1 MSKQSNIFYR
11 GDFDSFK
18 VKSLRKSITESV
30 VQFSVE
36 DSSYPRIKIFMS
48 HKHSDLEDLK
58 GVIGFLEKKY
68 NISIYIDGNDST
80 MPKVTSVKTA
90 EKIKEKINLCDKFIL
105 LATNDAIHS
114 IWCNWELG
122 YSDAVKSGKIAIFP
136 MNDTDLSDDDY
147 SGNEY
152 MELYPSIVYRDG
164 TTKYKGSQNYI
175 EKGLYVRNKSESG
188 GYEIEPFE
196 EWLDRR

>member
-1 MSKQSNIFYR
+1 MSKQSNVFYR
-11 GDFDSFK
+11 GTFDDYK
-18 VKSLRKSITESV
+18 VKHLRKAITESV

-36 DSSYPRIKIFMS
+36 DSAYPKIKIFMS
-48 HKHSDLEDLK
+48 HKHSDLDDLK
-58 GVIGFLEKKY
+58 GVIGFLEQEY
-68 NISIYIDGNDST
+68 NVSIYTDGNDST
-80 MPKVTSVKTA
+80 MPKVTSVITA
-90 EKIKEKINLCDKFIL
+90 EKIKKQIKLCDKFIL

-152 MELYPSIVYRDG
+152 MELYPTIVYRDG
-164 TTKYKGSQNYI
+164 TTKYNNTGEVI
-175 EKGLYVRNKSESG
+175 TKGLYLRTKNDSG
-188 GYEIEPFE
+188 FTLKKFE
-196 EWLDRR
+196 DWLEE

>member
-36 DSSYPRIKIFMS
+36 DSAYPRIKIFMS

-58 GVIGFLEKKY
+58 GVIGFLEKNY
-68 NISIYIDGNDST
+68 NISIYIDGNDSK

-136 MNDTDLSDDDY
+136 MNDTDLSDNDY
-147 SGNEY
+147 SGKEY
-152 MELYPSIVYRDG
+152 MELYPTIVFRDG
-164 TTKYKGSQNYI
+164 TTRYSNTGEVI
-175 EKGLYVRNKSESG
+175 TEGLYLRTKKDSG
-188 GYEIEPFE
+188 FTLKKFE
-196 EWLDRR
+196 DWLEE

>member
-1 MSKQSNIFYR
+1 
-11 GDFDSFK
+11 
-18 VKSLRKSITESV
+18 
-30 VQFSVE
+30 
-36 DSSYPRIKIFMS
+36 
-48 HKHSDLEDLK
+48 
-58 GVIGFLEKKY
+58 
-68 NISIYIDGNDST
+68 
-80 MPKVTSVKTA
+80 MP
-90 EKIKEKINLCDKFIL
+90 
-105 LATNDAIHS
+105 
-114 IWCNWELG
+114 
-122 YSDAVKSGKIAIFP
+122 KSGKIAIFP

-175 EKGLYVRNKSESG
+175 EKGLYVRNKSEFG